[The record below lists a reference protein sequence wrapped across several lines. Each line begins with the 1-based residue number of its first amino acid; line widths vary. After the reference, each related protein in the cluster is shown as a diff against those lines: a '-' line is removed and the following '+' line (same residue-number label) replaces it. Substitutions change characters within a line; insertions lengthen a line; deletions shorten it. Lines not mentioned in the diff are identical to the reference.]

1 MTEARIQG
9 FVASGFEPV
18 QDAFQANFDGGEE
31 LGAGFCVLRG
41 DDILVDLVGGFAD
54 RSASLPWTH
63 ETIVPVF
70 STTKPIAA
78 LVMASV
84 IDALPALYETP
95 VSDVWPDFA
104 ANGKDAVTI
113 AELLSHQAGLPGF
126 AEEIDPDLWL
136 DPAACAAALA
146 EQKPMWPPGT
156 AHGYHPMS
164 WGYLIGELVQRIS
177 GRSLGT
183 ILREDFCEPF
193 EIDFQIGLPASED
206 ARIGQM
212 QRPRALPSL
221 GELNDAKKAA
231 FMTKWAAPNRNAET
245 WRRIEIPS
253 ANGHGTAKSVATLYG
268 LFANGGRLD
277 GQKLISDDAFD
288 GLVEL
293 RTHGR
298 DLVLPFETAFG
309 AGVMHNVAGL
319 FGPNPKTLC
328 HAGWG
333 GSMGLADPDLG
344 ISAGYVMNKQSN
356 HLMGD
361 PRASHLIEAVYACL

>member
-1 MTEARIQG
+1 MSEPETQG
-9 FVASGFEPV
+9 FVTAGFEPV
-18 QDAFQANFDGGEE
+18 RDAFEANLASGED

-54 RSASLPWTH
+54 RAASQPWTH
-63 ETIVPVF
+63 QTIVPVF

-95 VSDVWPDFA
+95 VSDVWPDFG
-104 ANGKDAVTI
+104 ANGKDTVTI

-126 AEEIDPDLWL
+126 PEEIDPDLWL
-136 DPAACAAALA
+136 DPAACAVALAALA
-146 EQKPMWPPGT
+146 PLWTPGT

-164 WGYLIGELVQRIS
+164 WGYLIGELVFHIS

-193 EIDFQIGLPASED
+193 EIDFQIGLPPSED
-206 ARIGQM
+206 SRIGQM

-268 LFANGGRLD
+268 LFASGGRLD
-277 GQKLISDDAFD
+277 GKRLITEGAFD
-288 GLVEL
+288 GLVEM
-293 RTHGR
+293 RTHGH

-344 ISAGYVMNKQSN
+344 ISAAYVMNKQSN

-361 PRASHLIEAVYACL
+361 PRAGRLIDALYACL